1 MGVAIVSRR
10 LSFRGGEGGIDLLL
24 GLDVLVEAAHGVDLS
39 HVSKSS
45 DLWWSY

>member
-10 LSFRGGEGGIDLLL
+10 LSLGEGEGGIDLLL
-24 GLDVLVEAAHGVDLS
+24 GLDVLVEGTHGVDLS

-45 DLWWSY
+45 DLWWS